1 MDSNNISPKYGVIGA
16 GSFGIAVANLLAQN
30 GDVLLY
36 VRSEDQ
42 KSEIN
47 TKHTLKSYSMDERVV
62 ATNDLKELA
71 EECYLLFPILPSDNF
86 VEMLEELAPY
96 LRPSHVL
103 IHGTKGLYTPKK
115 ITIDVSLKKEDVY
128 TMSELITIKTG
139 VLRVGC
145 LAGPNLASELAEN
158 QPAATVIASS
168 FNEVIEM
175 GQQALKSSRFQVYG
189 SNELLGVE
197 LAGVLKNYIAIAS
210 GMLTGLGYGEN
221 ARALLITRGMAEL
234 IFIAKALGASE
245 KAFLGLA
252 GIGDLIATCNSP
264 KSRNY
269 RVGLMLAEGKKLEEI
284 IESIGE
290 VAEGVK
296 TLQIVRALQKYGY
309 RAPLAE
315 ILYKIVY
322 ENLPI
327 KKGIDFLM
335 RFTADKDAEYIM
347 S

>member
-1 MDSNNISPKYGVIGA
+1 MDSKDTLNKYGVVGS
-16 GSFGIAVANLLAQN
+16 GSFGIAIANLLAEN
-30 GDVLLY
+30 GEVLMY
-36 VRSEDQ
+36 TRSEDQ
-42 KSEIN
+42 MTSIN
-47 TKHTLKSYSMDERVV
+47 ADHHLKGQEMSTRVT
-62 ATNDLKELA
+62 ATNDYKQLA
-71 EECYLLFPILPSDNF
+71 EECYLIFPIVPSDNF
-86 VEMLEELAPY
+86 VDMLEELAPY
-96 LRPSHVL
+96 LKPAHIL

-115 ITIDVSLKKEDVY
+115 ISNEIALRKDEVF
-128 TMSELITIKTG
+128 TMSELIKIKTG
-139 VLRVGC
+139 VVRVGC
-145 LAGPNLASELAEN
+145 LAGPNLASELSEH

-168 FNEVIEM
+168 FNEVIEV
-175 GQQALKSSRFQVYG
+175 GQQALKSNRFQVYG

-197 LAGVLKNYIAIAS
+197 LAGVLKNYVAIAS

-234 IFIAKALGASE
+234 IYIAKALGASE

-252 GIGDLIATCNSP
+252 GIGDLIATCNSS

-269 RVGLMLAEGKKLEEI
+269 RVGLQLAEGKNLEEI
-284 IESIGE
+284 IASIGE

-315 ILYKIVY
+315 ILYKIVF
-322 ENLPI
+322 EDLPI

-335 RFTADKDAEYIM
+335 RFSADKDAEYIV
-347 S
+347 

>member
-1 MDSNNISPKYGVIGA
+1 MDSKNTLPKYGVIGA
-16 GSFGIAVANLLAQN
+16 GSFGIAIANLLAEN

-36 VRSEDQ
+36 TRTEEQ
-42 KSEIN
+42 MQEIN
-47 TKHTLKSYSMDERVV
+47 SQHFSREYKLDEKIV
-62 ATNDLKELA
+62 ATNDIKEIAASCSLI
-71 EECYLLFPILPSDNF
+71 FPIVPSDNF
-86 VEMLEELAPY
+86 VEMLEDLAPY
-96 LRPSHVL
+96 LKPYHIL

-115 ITIDVSLKKEDVY
+115 LSKEIDLKKNEVF
-128 TMSELITIKTG
+128 TMSELIKIKTG
-139 VLRVGC
+139 VVRVGC
-145 LAGPNLASELAEN
+145 LAGPNLASELSEN

-168 FNEVIEM
+168 FNEVIEA
-175 GQQALKSSRFQVYG
+175 GQQALRSNRFQVYG

-234 IFIAKALGASE
+234 IYIAKALGASE

-252 GIGDLIATCNSP
+252 GIGDLIATCNSQ

-269 RVGLMLAEGKKLEEI
+269 KVGLQLAQGKTLDEI
-284 IESIGE
+284 VENLGE

-296 TLQIVRALQKYGY
+296 TLQIVKALQKYGY
-309 RAPLAE
+309 KAPLAE
-315 ILYKIVY
+315 ILYKIVF
-322 ENLPI
+322 ENLSI

-335 RFTADKDAEYIM
+335 RFSAEKDADYIV
-347 S
+347 